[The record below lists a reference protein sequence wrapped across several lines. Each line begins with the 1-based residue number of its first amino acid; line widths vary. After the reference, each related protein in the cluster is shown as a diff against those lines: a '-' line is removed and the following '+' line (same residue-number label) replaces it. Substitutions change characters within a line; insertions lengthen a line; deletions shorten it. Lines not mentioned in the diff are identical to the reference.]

1 MLDSPRFWVL
11 APLSKHACA
20 VCVRVCEGVCAETK
34 QKSFSGCSGTGW
46 VVSSGRTVAVWRR
59 RSEQLNGGLHVRAT
73 GVVCEPREFGS
84 TNRTAKELS
93 PGLWRAHSVRNW
105 VEGFNNMWQ
114 SDLKKNIFVLIS
126 REWIRCSHVLS
137 SPHSPERWALDKRR
151 PSPLWLVCLA
161 FQDVQMSEISAIL
174 TDTTC
179 HVEVD
184 PANLVLPA
192 VWNQHCE

>member
-1 MLDSPRFWVL
+1 M
-11 APLSKHACA
+11 
-20 VCVRVCEGVCAETK
+20 CVRVCEGVCAETK

-59 RSEQLNGGLHVRAT
+59 RSEQLNVGLHVRAT

-114 SDLKKNIFVLIS
+114 SDLKKKYLFWFLENESDVHMKRTCLKLTTFPRKVS
-126 REWIRCSHVLS
+126 VRQKVSLS
-137 SPHSPERWALDKRR
+137 SVASASGFSRCANEWDICHLNWYYLSCWGR
-151 PSPLWLVCLA
+151 PRQSGAPSSLKPTLWVVSWNWPLL
-161 FQDVQMSEISAIL
+161 
-174 TDTTC
+174 
-179 HVEVD
+179 
-184 PANLVLPA
+184 
-192 VWNQHCE
+192 